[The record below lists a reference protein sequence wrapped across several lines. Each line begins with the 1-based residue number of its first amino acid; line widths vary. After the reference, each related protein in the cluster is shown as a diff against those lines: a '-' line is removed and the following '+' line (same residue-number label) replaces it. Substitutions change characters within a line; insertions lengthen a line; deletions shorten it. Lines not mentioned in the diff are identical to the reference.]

1 MDIGGGGVEGEEV
14 KSEGGG
20 KEETKGEEE
29 CKGENNGGG
38 LMDIEG
44 KGVEREEIKSEGG
57 ETEEE
62 EWKGEDDGGG
72 GGLMDVEG
80 EGDEGEGKV
89 KKKKKDK
96 DFLSQSQ
103 WLHLV
108 SKLLMEHLLLYH
120 IQFFKYAY
128 FWSFDRRCIRYCR
141 TKSIRIRSYLENL
154 KLSVM
159 TRVNQFCIGLL

>member
-1 MDIGGGGVEGEEV
+1 MDIGGEGVEGEEV
-14 KSEGGG
+14 KSEGEG

-29 CKGENNGGG
+29 CKGEDNGGG

-44 KGVEREEIKSEGG
+44 KGVEREEIKSEG
-57 ETEEE
+57 ETEGEE

-80 EGDEGEGKV
+80 EGDEGEEGKV
-89 KKKKKDK
+89 KKKKDK
-96 DFLSQSQ
+96 DFLSQLR

-128 FWSFDRRCIRYCR
+128 FWSFDRRCIRFCR
-141 TKSIRIRSYLENL
+141 TKSICVRSYLENL